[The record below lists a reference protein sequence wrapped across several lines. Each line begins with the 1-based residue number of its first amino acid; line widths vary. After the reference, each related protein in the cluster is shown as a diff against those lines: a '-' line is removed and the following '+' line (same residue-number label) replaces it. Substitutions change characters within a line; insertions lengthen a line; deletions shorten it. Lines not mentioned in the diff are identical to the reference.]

1 MLVIM
6 CVLKIGSVFKVAFPS
21 LVDDNVLV
29 AGPEVDAGYRQPL
42 HLRLAEVAPCG
53 EDLRHAAPVVG
64 LARDEHLV
72 EGQEGGRQRGRHAHD
87 QVEAQLRREG
97 QLTFDVLIGTPE
109 GL

>member
-1 MLVIM
+1 MYSKLAT
-6 CVLKIGSVFKVAFPS
+6 VFKVAFPS
-21 LVDDNVLV
+21 LVDENVLV
-29 AGPEVDAGYRQPL
+29 LGSEVDAGYRQPL
-42 HLRLAEVAPCG
+42 HLRLAEVAPC

-72 EGQEGGRQRGRHAHD
+72 EGQEGGRQRRRHAHD
-87 QVEAQLRREG
+87 QVEAQLRRGG